1 MGEVKRESEYM
12 LDRCN
17 LNDYRDERAGT
28 LGYGQQR
35 ALEVGLAVALDPELV
50 LLDEPGAGLSPEET
64 RSIVKLIREVTH
76 GKTLVIV
83 EHDMSVVFD
92 LADRI
97 SVLTYGTILTTGMP
111 EEIRKDAAVREAY
124 LGNLGSEPISGMS

>member
-1 MGEVKRESEYM
+1 M
-12 LDRCN
+12 LERCN
-17 LNDYRDERAGT
+17 LIDYGDERAGT

-35 ALEVGLAVALDPELV
+35 ALEVGLVIALDPELV

-64 RSIVKLIREVTH
+64 RSIVKLIRDVTA

-92 LADRI
+92 LSDRI
-97 SVLTYGTILTTGMP
+97 SVLTYGTILSSGTP
-111 EEIRKDAAVREAY
+111 EEIRNDAAVREAY
-124 LGNLGSEPISGMS
+124 LGNLGREPVSKMA